1 MTFNLTPKARTP
13 SYDSRTAFRQ
23 QSPYA
28 RPPSSARS
36 SSSLPSHL
44 SSDSPAFST
53 TKKGSAG
60 AASRVKAELYDKLS
74 DFGKETEEAS
84 ADRTRRYVARMNYA
98 IRDKE
103 ISLQRDEI
111 HFGRENAEAEFRR
124 QEGLKKLEI
133 ELKQAEENA
142 YSKQIEAL
150 QLQVRLAELQ
160 SSKQPSLSSGPLS
173 FN

>member
-1 MTFNLTPKARTP
+1 MFALRVV
-13 SYDSRTAFRQ
+13 S
-23 QSPYA
+23 
-28 RPPSSARS
+28 
-36 SSSLPSHL
+36 PSHL

-103 ISLQRDEI
+103 ISLQQDEI
-111 HFGRENAEAEFRR
+111 HFGHENAKAEFLHLMPVTCAS
-124 QEGLKKLEI
+124 G
-133 ELKQAEENA
+133 
-142 YSKQIEAL
+142 S
-150 QLQVRLAELQ
+150 
-160 SSKQPSLSSGPLS
+160 SLS
-173 FN
+173 